1 MRSAAY
7 IFSHHKSYEKGKV
20 SMHKKTLFLIVFMA
34 MALGLA
40 SPYANAQTATPT
52 VFASG
57 LKAPTKII
65 VSPKGNLLVA
75 EQGNGPNTG
84 RVSVLDSGGNRRTLI
99 DGLPSGFSPPNG
111 EPSGPSGLEMRGR
124 TLYVVIGLGDAT
136 VSGPVPGTEI
146 PNPSPSSPFLSS
158 VLSVRLSPKAE
169 ETTPGFTLTA
179 ADQQS
184 LQSRGFA
191 KLTDTSGNELTVEV
205 LANFPDFTFEARPN
219 FAGNVRP
226 SNPFGITSRGNSLYV
241 VDASQNQIYE
251 VDVDSGNYRI
261 AYRIPLRQNPL
272 PIGPPVI
279 DPVPD
284 SIRLFGKSLL
294 VTVLTGFPFPAGTA
308 EVRKIRLANG
318 ANEPFISGLSS
329 AIDVLPAKNSNG
341 QDIFFT
347 LEFSTAQL
355 MNAPGRLTLFD
366 QLGGNPVV
374 LLNTLTSPTSM
385 VQDPASGDLFVTE
398 IFPGTIT
405 RVKLP

>member
-1 MRSAAY
+1 LLLFMPQITLQQGKIAMNKRS
-7 IFSHHKSYEKGKV
+7 
-20 SMHKKTLFLIVFMA
+20 LFLIIFVA
-34 MALGLA
+34 LALGLI
-40 SPYANAQTATPT
+40 SPYASAQTATPT
-52 VFASG
+52 VLASG
-57 LKAPTKII
+57 LKAPSKII

-75 EQGNGPNTG
+75 EQGNGANTG
-84 RVSVLDSGGNRRTLI
+84 RVSILDLSGNRRTLL

-136 VSGPVPGTEI
+136 VGGPVPGTEI
-146 PNPSPSSPFLSS
+146 PNPSPSSSFFSS

-169 ETTPGFTLTA
+169 ESTQGFTMTA
-179 ADQQS
+179 ADQLA
-184 LQSRGFA
+184 LQTRGFA
-191 KLTDTSGNELTVEV
+191 KLTDAAGNELTVEV
-205 LANFPDFTFEARPN
+205 LVNFPDFTFEARPN

-251 VDVDSGNYRI
+251 IDVDSGNYRV
-261 AYRIPLRQNPL
+261 AFRIPLRQNPL
-272 PIGPPVI
+272 PIGAPFI

-308 EVRKIRLANG
+308 EVRKIRLTNG

-329 AIDVLPAKNSNG
+329 AIDVLPAKNASG

-347 LEFSTAQL
+347 LEFSSAQL
-355 MNAPGRLTLFD
+355 AGAPGRLTQFD

-374 LLNTLTSPTSM
+374 LLSNLTSPTSM
-385 VQDPASGDLFVTE
+385 VKDPVSGDLFVTE
-398 IFPGTIT
+398 IFSGTIT

>member
-1 MRSAAY
+1 VFFRPSNHTKKER
-7 IFSHHKSYEKGKV
+7 ISLN
-20 SMHKKTLFLIVFMA
+20 KKTLFLIAFL
-34 MALGLA
+34 ALAFGLL

-84 RVSVLDSGGNRRTLI
+84 RVSILDFSGNRRTLL
-99 DGLPSGFSPPNG
+99 DGLPSGFSPPSNDA
-111 EPSGPSGLEMRGR
+111 SGPSGLEMRGR

-136 VSGPVPGTEI
+136 ATGPVAGTEI
-146 PNPSPSSPFLSS
+146 PNPNPSSPFFSS
-158 VLSVRLSPKAE
+158 VLSVRLSPRAE
-169 ETTPGFTLTA
+169 ETTQGFTMTA

-184 LQSRGFA
+184 LQTRGFA
-191 KLTDTSGNELTVEV
+191 RLTDTAGNELIVEL
-205 LANFPDFTFEARPN
+205 LANFPDFTFEARPD

-241 VDASQNQIYE
+241 VDASQNKIYE
-251 VDVDSGNYRI
+251 VDVDSGDYRV
-261 AYRIPLRQNPL
+261 AFRIPLRQNPL
-272 PIGPPVI
+272 PLGPPVI

-284 SIRLFGKSLL
+284 SVRLFGKSLL
-294 VTVLTGFPFPAGTA
+294 VPVLTGFPFPAGTA
-308 EVRKIRLANG
+308 EVRKIRLVNG

-329 AIDVLPAKNSNG
+329 AIDVLPAKNANG

-347 LEFSTAQL
+347 LEFSSAQL
-355 MNAPGRLTLFD
+355 MGAPGRLTQFD

-385 VQDPASGDLFVTE
+385 VQDPISGDLFVTE